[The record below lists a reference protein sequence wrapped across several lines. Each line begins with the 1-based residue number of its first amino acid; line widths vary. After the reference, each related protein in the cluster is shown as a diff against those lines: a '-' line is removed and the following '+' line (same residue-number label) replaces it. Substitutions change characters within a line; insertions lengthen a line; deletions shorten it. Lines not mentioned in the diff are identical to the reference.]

1 MLSTDCKKLTEKIEE
16 MEQERKKHL
25 EVIVF
30 LKKQFDLFR
39 ENQKQAKACRY
50 CKFYHQHYG
59 KIDGEYHALNCGH
72 CGHLR
77 IKARK
82 PLDECEHFEVR
93 ERKE

>member
-1 MLSTDCKKLTEKIEE
+1 MMLSTKAMKLETENRELRETI
-16 MEQERKKHL
+16 L
-25 EVIVF
+25 F
-30 LKKQFDLFR
+30 LKKQFEIFK
-39 ENQKQAKACRY
+39 ENQKWAKACRY

-59 KIDGEYHALNCGH
+59 KIDGEYRALNCGH
-72 CGHLR
+72 CSHLR

>member
-1 MLSTDCKKLTEKIEE
+1 MMLSTKAMKLETENRELRETI
-16 MEQERKKHL
+16 L
-25 EVIVF
+25 F
-30 LKKQFDLFR
+30 LKEQFEIFK
-39 ENQKQAKACRY
+39 ENQKWAKACRY

-93 ERKE
+93 ERK